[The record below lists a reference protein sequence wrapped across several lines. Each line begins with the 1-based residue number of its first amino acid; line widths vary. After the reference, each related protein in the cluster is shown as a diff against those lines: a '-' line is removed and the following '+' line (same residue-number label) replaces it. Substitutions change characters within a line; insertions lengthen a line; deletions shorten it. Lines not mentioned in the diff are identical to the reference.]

1 MAWWRRHRYSVP
13 GVPPSGSREGW
24 DGYHPPTLTG
34 RPVVAAALARA
45 PQRFADLVMEPGSP
59 ELALTRE
66 QLLEYLSISTGD
78 GSTWQL
84 GVDDEVKPV
93 IDTGPDVLDEDL
105 MLTALEARPG
115 VLWAQHPDR
124 EFYEIRLAGPIRAD
138 EALALF
144 IDAIAHAHREL
155 ARRLRIDLEAQ

>member
-1 MAWWRRHRYSVP
+1 MSWWRRCRYSVP
-13 GVPPSGSREGW
+13 GVPPSGSGGGW
-24 DGYHPPTLTG
+24 DGYRPSTLTG

-45 PQRFADLVMEPGSP
+45 PQRFADLVFEPGSP

-66 QLLEYLSISTGD
+66 QLLDNMGISTGD
-78 GSTWQL
+78 GLTWEL
-84 GVDDEVKPV
+84 GIDDEIKPV
-93 IDTGPDVLDEDL
+93 IDTGPDVVDEDL
-105 MLTALEARPG
+105 MVTALEARPG

-124 EFYEIRLAGPIRAD
+124 EFYEIRLAEPIRAD

-155 ARRLRIDLEAQ
+155 AQRLRIDLRE